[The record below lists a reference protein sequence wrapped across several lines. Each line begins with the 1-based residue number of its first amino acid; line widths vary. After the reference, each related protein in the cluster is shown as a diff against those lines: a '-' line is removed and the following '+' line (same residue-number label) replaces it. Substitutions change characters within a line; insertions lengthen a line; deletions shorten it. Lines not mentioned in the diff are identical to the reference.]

1 MSDKNRWI
9 GSICWF
15 FASHW
20 SYEWIPYHHCTRRDD
35 FHSQSE
41 LLVCVCVSNGKVFV
55 INLIPNEDV
64 NIEEVVSNRFLCLLF
79 SVSSRLKPVYE
90 AEKFRTICYK
100 LKTSSFS
107 SDSNSKMLLLYSHS
121 VLLMCLHCVIINQK
135 IVFYVSIEL
144 NVWFLSF
151 PLYTWCKS
159 RCVPI
164 IKTSIFDKQT
174 SGKQQVS
181 KTVKIETHKSSSATH
196 FFYPPSPTEYCFGFG
211 REGER
216 ARARKKGSVEFLWFL
231 PIRNQAK
238 ANYTLHCYSPFT
250 QKHTPTKR
258 IGAKW
263 VAKFQQQHLHG
274 FC

>member
-1 MSDKNRWI
+1 MIFTLSL
-9 GSICWF
+9 SSLC
-15 FASHW
+15 
-20 SYEWIPYHHCTRRDD
+20 
-35 FHSQSE
+35 
-41 LLVCVCVSNGKVFV
+41 VCVCVSNGKVFV

-107 SDSNSKMLLLYSHS
+107 SDSNSKMLLFYSHS
-121 VLLMCLHCVIINQK
+121 ALLMCLHCVIINQK

-216 ARARKKGSVEFLWFL
+216 ARARKKRLCGIFMVSPNTKSSESKLYTTLLFSIHTKTHTDQTFRSQVSGKISATAFARILL
-231 PIRNQAK
+231 INKIADKRDKIRIHVRTN
-238 ANYTLHCYSPFT
+238 NFH
-250 QKHTPTKR
+250 
-258 IGAKW
+258 INIE
-263 VAKFQQQHLHG
+263 
-274 FC
+274 